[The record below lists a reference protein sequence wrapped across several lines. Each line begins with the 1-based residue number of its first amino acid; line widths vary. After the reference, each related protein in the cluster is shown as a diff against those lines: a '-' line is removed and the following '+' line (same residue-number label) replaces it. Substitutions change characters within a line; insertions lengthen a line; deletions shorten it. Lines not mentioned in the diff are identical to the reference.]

1 MQIIARQIEIEFYAK
16 GKNQGRSFHAPP
28 PSALFVESKRGL
40 LVEKVEIFI
49 FTEELSTENMQ
60 TVGDFRLI
68 IPKHD
73 NTVNTRLF
81 PGQQPAYYG
90 LLLDAGNRKP
100 RFHAF
105 QTKTLRYARVRA
117 RCGRKKEE
125 KETVRRCIISKS
137 NFSTRLHILTHTLER
152 VVLLASQDTRN
163 MKEQGMIERN
173 FELAVLRTKALS
185 MKIS

>member
-1 MQIIARQIEIEFYAK
+1 
-16 GKNQGRSFHAPP
+16 
-28 PSALFVESKRGL
+28 
-40 LVEKVEIFI
+40 
-49 FTEELSTENMQ
+49 MQ

-90 LLLDAGNRKP
+90 LLLDAGNRKL

-125 KETVRRCIISKS
+125 KETMRRCIISKS

>member
-1 MQIIARQIEIEFYAK
+1 
-16 GKNQGRSFHAPP
+16 
-28 PSALFVESKRGL
+28 
-40 LVEKVEIFI
+40 
-49 FTEELSTENMQ
+49 MQ

-125 KETVRRCIISKS
+125 KETVYNFKIKFLDPIAHSYSHARACSIISISGYEKY
-137 NFSTRLHILTHTLER
+137 EG
-152 VVLLASQDTRN
+152 AGDD
-163 MKEQGMIERN
+163 
-173 FELAVLRTKALS
+173 RT
-185 MKIS
+185 

>member
-1 MQIIARQIEIEFYAK
+1 
-16 GKNQGRSFHAPP
+16 
-28 PSALFVESKRGL
+28 
-40 LVEKVEIFI
+40 
-49 FTEELSTENMQ
+49 MQ

-90 LLLDAGNRKP
+90 LLLDAGNHKP

-117 RCGRKKEE
+117 RKK
-125 KETVRRCIISKS
+125 KRGKRNDAKVYNFKIKFLDPIAHSYSHARACSIISISGYEKY
-137 NFSTRLHILTHTLER
+137 EG
-152 VVLLASQDTRN
+152 AGDD
-163 MKEQGMIERN
+163 
-173 FELAVLRTKALS
+173 RT
-185 MKIS
+185 